1 LIPAV
6 SVSTV
11 AKGLCP
17 PAPRTILHLDLDAFY
32 ASVEQLDRPEL
43 TGKPVLV
50 GGRNGRG
57 VVCACSYEARRY
69 GVRSAMPVSQA
80 LRLCPAAILLPV
92 RMARYQE
99 LSSQVF
105 GIFSRYT
112 DLIEPLSVD
121 EAFLDV
127 TGSRRLFGDGRR
139 IAECIRAEVRSETG
153 LAVSAG
159 IAANKFL
166 AKLASEQ
173 AKPDGLFVVPKDPDG
188 FLLELP
194 LQRLWGVGPVL
205 LRQLNRQGLAT
216 VADLRRLERQTLE
229 RLFGTTG
236 GRLYDLAR
244 GCDQRPVESG
254 HAVKSVGCED
264 TFERDLLHRDD
275 LRRVLLDLS
284 DRVAARLRHKGL
296 VGRTLTLKVRYADFT
311 TVTRSTTSAK
321 AMDHGPGLFQGALD
335 LLHKTE
341 ADRRPVRLLGL
352 TVSQLSQAGQ
362 EPMDLFDAGGSQRQ
376 AALDG
381 AMDHLRR
388 RFGRTGLCPATLLG
402 GPESDSE

>member
-1 LIPAV
+1 MRTA
-6 SVSTV
+6 
-11 AKGLCP
+11 AKGP
-17 PAPRTILHLDLDAFY
+17 FQPTPRTILHLDLDAFY

-43 TGKPVLV
+43 RGKPVLV

-57 VVCACSYEARRY
+57 VVCACSYEARIY

-99 LSSQVF
+99 LSRHVF
-105 GIFSRYT
+105 DIFSHYT

-127 TGSRRLFGDGRR
+127 TGSRRLFGDGRC
-139 IAECIRAEVRSETG
+139 IAERIRAAVRSETG

-159 IAANKFL
+159 VAGNKFL

-173 AKPDGLFVVPKDPDG
+173 AKPDGLFVVPEDPDG
-188 FLLELP
+188 FLLGLP

-205 LRQLNRQGLAT
+205 LRQLNRQGLTT
-216 VADLRRLERQTLE
+216 VADLRRLARPTLE
-229 RLFGTTG
+229 RLYGATG
-236 GRLYDLAR
+236 AKLYDLAR
-244 GCDQRPVESG
+244 GWDNRPVERG

-264 TFERDLLHRDD
+264 TFERDLVDRDD
-275 LRRVLLDLS
+275 LRHVLLDLS

-296 VGRTLTLKVRYADFT
+296 VGRTLTLKVRYADFA
-311 TVTRSTTSAK
+311 TVTRSTTSAT
-321 AMDHGPGLFQGALD
+321 AMDHGPGLFRGALD

-341 ADRRPVRLLGL
+341 AGRRPVRLLGL

-362 EPMDLFDAGGSQRQ
+362 EPMDLFDTVGSQRQ

-402 GPESDSE
+402 GPESDPE